1 MKSKTTFETR
11 TTTRDGFTPKFG
23 ISEQVAPTLPQKT
36 ATNHTMA
43 LWEKPAWW
51 YGTCFM

>member
-11 TTTRDGFTPKFG
+11 TTTRDGFTPIFG
-23 ISEQVAPTLPQKT
+23 ISEQVVTKKT

-43 LWEKPAWW
+43 LWENPAWW